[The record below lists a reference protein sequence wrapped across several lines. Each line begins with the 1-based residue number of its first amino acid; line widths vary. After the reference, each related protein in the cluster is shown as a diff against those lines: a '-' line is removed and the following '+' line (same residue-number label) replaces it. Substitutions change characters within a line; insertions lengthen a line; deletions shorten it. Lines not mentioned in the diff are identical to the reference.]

1 MGSIPIARSIT
12 PVDAI
17 GASGLPLTVPLKYPI
32 LDAVGGT
39 SLCRPV
45 EVERDIPNERR
56 FYDPIKYT
64 L

>member
-1 MGSIPIARSIT
+1 
-12 PVDAI
+12 
-17 GASGLPLTVPLKYPI
+17 VPLKYPI